1 MPSSI
6 NSKLQAVSE
15 NKYKEA
21 LEFQKY
27 LEKENGFFEQVSNS
41 LELKGYSFRIM
52 YSVFSKDDI
61 KMKYILS
68 DVTEFEKEE
77 IKSIFFE
84 LVEKNN
90 LNSNVFELKVSDN
103 DDGPDW

>member
-1 MPSSI
+1 MPFSM
-6 NSKLQAVSE
+6 NSELQAE
-15 NKYKEA
+15 NAKKYKEA
-21 LEFQKY
+21 LEFQTS

-41 LELKGYSFRIM
+41 LKEKGYSFAIM
-52 YSVFSKDDI
+52 YSVYSKDDI
-61 KMKYILS
+61 KVKYILS
-68 DVTEFEKEE
+68 EVTEFEKRE

-90 LNSNVFELKVSDN
+90 LTSHAFELKVSDN